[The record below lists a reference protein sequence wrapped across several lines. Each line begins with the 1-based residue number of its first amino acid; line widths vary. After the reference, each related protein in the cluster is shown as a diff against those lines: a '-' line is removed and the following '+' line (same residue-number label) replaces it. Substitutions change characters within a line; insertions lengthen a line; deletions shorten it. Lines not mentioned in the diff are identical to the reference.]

1 MIDKEQIKSEFRE
14 YLNRGKLNEMSPVRM
29 IGNAPFESLGNS
41 SKSETALNDDFYKID
56 ELDKEHLVYKH
67 KTLGLIIVVR
77 KYTDLIF
84 NEERWATI
92 AELSFKSV
100 KVKSSNKLIHDKEA
114 VQLNTINVRESDRK
128 NRIATRLYLLLAER
142 FLVISDSIQ
151 YEGAVKL
158 WKSFTKIPG
167 IVLYIWNEKE
177 DKIISK
183 MTAKTHD
190 NVIWSNGDLGDYSK
204 MSTKLILTLK

>member
-1 MIDKEQIKSEFRE
+1 MKNSFVE
-14 YLNRGKLNEMSPVRM
+14 YLRQGRVNEMSPVRM

-41 SKSETALNDDFYKID
+41 SKSTTALNDDFYKIE

-67 KTLGLIIVVR
+67 NKLDLIIVVR

-92 AELSFKSV
+92 AELSFKSI
-100 KVKSSNKLIHDKEA
+100 KIKSSNKLINNMEA
-114 VQLNTINVRESDRK
+114 VQLNTINVREADRK
-128 NRIATRLYLLLAER
+128 NRIATRLYLLLAEK
-142 FLVISDSIQ
+142 FLVISDTVQ

-158 WKSFTKIPG
+158 WKSLTRIPG

-190 NVIWSNGDLGDYSK
+190 TAIWSYDYDK
-204 MSTKLILTLK
+204 KYIRLILKEIK

>member
-1 MIDKEQIKSEFRE
+1 MEERLSFRE
-14 YLNRGKLNEMSPVRM
+14 WLRSGEINEMAPVRM

-41 SKSETALNDDFYKID
+41 SKSETALNEDFIKID

-67 KTLGLIIVVR
+67 KTLGVIIVVR
-77 KYTDLIF
+77 KYSDLIF

-92 AELSFKSV
+92 AELSFKSI
-100 KVKSSNKLIHDKEA
+100 KIKSSNNLINNKEA
-114 VQLNTINVRESDRK
+114 VQLNTINVREADRK
-128 NRIATRLYLLLAER
+128 NRIATRLYLLLAEK
-142 FLVISDSIQ
+142 FLVISDSVQ

-158 WKSFTKIPG
+158 WKSLTRIPG

-190 NVIWSNGDLGDYSK
+190 NAVWSNGDLGDYSK